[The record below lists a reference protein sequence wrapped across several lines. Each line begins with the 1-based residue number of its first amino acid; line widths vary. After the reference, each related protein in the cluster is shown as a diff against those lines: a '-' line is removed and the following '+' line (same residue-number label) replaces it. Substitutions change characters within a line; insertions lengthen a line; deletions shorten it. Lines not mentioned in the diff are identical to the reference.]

1 MHVFVMYDEQGE
13 IKATAA
19 TTLNDAAV
27 DAPSR
32 GKIHK
37 IPGVE
42 VDPEELPRYLADLHA
57 NHRIDIVGE
66 PKIVRVNDGITDR

>member
-1 MHVFVMYDEQGE
+1 MYDEQGQ

-19 TTLNDAAV
+19 TTLDNAAV
-27 DAPSR
+27 DTSSR

-42 VDPEELPRYLADLHA
+42 VDPEELSRYLADLHA
-57 NHRIDIVGE
+57 NHRIDIAGE
-66 PKIVRVNDGITDR
+66 PKIIRVNGGSTGR

>member
-19 TTLNDAAV
+19 TTLDNAAV
-27 DAPSR
+27 GAPSR

-42 VDPEELPRYLADLHA
+42 VGPEELSRYLADLHA
-57 NHRIDIVGE
+57 NHRIDTVGE
-66 PKIVRVNDGITDR
+66 PKIVRVNGENADR